1 MAFLNLIRWKNL
13 LIIALVQLL
22 IKYTL
27 LEPFIE
33 ITGLSTT
40 LKPIGFITLVLA
52 TLCIAAAGYI
62 INDIYDT
69 TADSINRPEK
79 LIVGISISEKVAT
92 RWFIALN
99 VIGVGLGYLI
109 SSQIGKSDFFA
120 IFIIISG
127 MLYLYSA
134 YLKQYLFIGNIV
146 ISAFVALSILL
157 VGIYDLLPGL
167 NGANREMQL
176 TFFDII
182 LDYAFFAFLINLLR
196 EMVKD
201 IEDTKGDKAAGY
213 RTIATQFGV
222 TISKYICLGLSL
234 LNTALIIAYL
244 IEYFYKNNALV
255 IYFLILIIA
264 PLLFISVRLLQAK
277 ETIHYS
283 RISSL
288 LKVIMLTGVCSMIVF
303 NLTQS

>member
-167 NGANREMQL
+167 NGANR
-176 TFFDII
+176 
-182 LDYAFFAFLINLLR
+182 
-196 EMVKD
+196 
-201 IEDTKGDKAAGY
+201 
-213 RTIATQFGV
+213 
-222 TISKYICLGLSL
+222 
-234 LNTALIIAYL
+234 
-244 IEYFYKNNALV
+244 
-255 IYFLILIIA
+255 
-264 PLLFISVRLLQAK
+264 
-277 ETIHYS
+277 
-283 RISSL
+283 
-288 LKVIMLTGVCSMIVF
+288 
-303 NLTQS
+303 

>member
-1 MAFLNLIRWKNL
+1 MALLNLIRWKNL

-22 IKYTL
+22 IKYAL
-27 LEPFIE
+27 LEPFVE

-40 LKPIGFITLVLA
+40 LKPVGFITLVLA

-62 INDIYDT
+62 INDIYDI
-69 TADSINRPEK
+69 TADQINKPEK
-79 LIVGISISEKVAT
+79 VVVGKSISEKVAT
-92 RWFIALN
+92 RWFMALN
-99 VIGVGLGYLI
+99 IVGVGLGYLI

-127 MLYLYSA
+127 LLYLYSA
-134 YLKQYLFIGNIV
+134 HLKQYLFIGNVV

-157 VGIYDLLPGL
+157 VGIYELLPGL
-167 NGANREMQL
+167 SASNRELQL

-182 LDYAFFAFLINLLR
+182 LDYAFFAFLINFLR
-196 EMVKD
+196 ELVKD

-213 RTIATQFGV
+213 RTISTQFGN
-222 TISKYICLGLSL
+222 TNSKYICFGLSL
-234 LNTALIIAYL
+234 LNTALIILYL

-255 IYFLILIIA
+255 IYFLLLIIA